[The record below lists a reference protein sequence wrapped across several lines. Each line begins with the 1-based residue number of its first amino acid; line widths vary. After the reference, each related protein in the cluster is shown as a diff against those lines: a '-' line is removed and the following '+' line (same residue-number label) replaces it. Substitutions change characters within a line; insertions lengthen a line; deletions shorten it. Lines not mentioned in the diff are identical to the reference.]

1 MAFISKD
8 FRSPGEAWVKTDEG
22 WERLKVLECGGKRKR
37 HNSEG
42 SSYQM
47 LASDSQDEEEEGA
60 IMPPHYH
67 ITIRCTREIAGF
79 NGLSEAVKRLDFR
92 RSVRDRKRFHYICAF
107 LLLVS
112 NKGIASL
119 PGSAQRQLLQMV
131 EEVASHVNDSQQHP
145 NVLRGLAL
153 KLDQIVNQ
161 ENQKCWGKPL
171 GSTYLWKEHMATIK
185 RIQRVA
191 SQIEIR
197 EPDPK
202 AKPQLHELPEE
213 CVREIILCIADHRDL
228 ESAAKAWDTM
238 AKLVSEQ
245 RIWREL
251 TRFHFN
257 QRQIHTI
264 LDLDKFK
271 QMGEIKDWKQIYHQL
286 RRTYG
291 VNDDYQFAEVLAL
304 CRSCCC
310 LFWPSDGHPCIVDQS
325 PDYKQRLEE
334 AGGQLAL
341 AQPVPPA
348 QFLKYFSL

>member
-1 MAFISKD
+1 MPDPS
-8 FRSPGEAWVKTDEG
+8 T
-22 WERLKVLECGGKRKR
+22 
-37 HNSEG
+37 
-42 SSYQM
+42 SS
-47 LASDSQDEEEEGA
+47 DGVEEEVGGC
-60 IMPPHYH
+60 MPPHYH

-79 NGLSEAVKRLDFR
+79 NGLTEAVKRLDFR

-131 EEVASHVNDSQQHP
+131 EEVASHGEFLRRKQKTGMRVKLLLFSFTVNDSQQHP

-153 KLDQIVNQ
+153 KLEHLVNQ

-171 GSTYLWKEHMATIK
+171 GSTYLWQEHMARIK
-185 RIQRVA
+185 RIQLVA

-197 EPDPK
+197 EPDPEARPK
-202 AKPQLHELPEE
+202 LYELPEE

-228 ESAAKAWDTM
+228 EAAAEAWETM

-245 RIWREL
+245 RTWREL
-251 TRFHFN
+251 THFHFN
-257 QRQIHTI
+257 KQQINTI
-264 LDLDKFK
+264 LDLEKIK
-271 QMGEIKDWKQIYHQL
+271 QMGETKDWKQIYHQL

-291 VNDDYQFAEVLAL
+291 VKTDYQFAEVLAL

-325 PDYKQRLEE
+325 PDYKQRVEE

-341 AQPVPPA
+341 SQPVPPA

>member
-1 MAFISKD
+1 
-8 FRSPGEAWVKTDEG
+8 
-22 WERLKVLECGGKRKR
+22 
-37 HNSEG
+37 
-42 SSYQM
+42 
-47 LASDSQDEEEEGA
+47 
-60 IMPPHYH
+60 MPPHYH

-79 NGLSEAVKRLDFR
+79 NGLTEAVKRLDFR

-131 EEVASHVNDSQQHP
+131 EEVASHGEFLRRKQKTGMRVKLLLFSLTVNDSQQHP

-153 KLDQIVNQ
+153 KLEHLVNQ

-171 GSTYLWKEHMATIK
+171 GSTYLWQEHMARIK
-185 RIQRVA
+185 RIQLVA

-197 EPDPK
+197 EPDPEARPK
-202 AKPQLHELPEE
+202 LYELPEE

-228 ESAAKAWDTM
+228 EAAAEAWETM

-245 RIWREL
+245 RTWREL
-251 TRFHFN
+251 THFHFN
-257 QRQIHTI
+257 KQQINTI
-264 LDLDKFK
+264 LDLEKIK
-271 QMGEIKDWKQIYHQL
+271 QMGETKDWKQIYHQL

-291 VNDDYQFAEVLAL
+291 VKTDYQFAEVLAL

-325 PDYKQRLEE
+325 PDYKQRVEE

-341 AQPVPPA
+341 SQPVPPA